1 MATELGGIG
10 KVDHVVVNV
19 EYILRVKQT
28 RNRRQ
33 NKVDAGYYQATEEKL
48 SGYATQFDQRVDNGR
63 FTEIECQN
71 NEKSKTVTKQAKS
84 YRRCCYF
91 VS

>member
-33 NKVDAGYYQATEEKL
+33 NKVDAGYYQTAEELK
-48 SGYATQFDQRVDNGR
+48 SGHPPELDQRVDNGR
-63 FTEIECQN
+63 FTETERQN
-71 NEKSKTVTKQAKS
+71 NEKIETVTKQAES
-84 YRRCCYF
+84 YRCCCYITR
-91 VS
+91 

>member
-19 EYILRVKQT
+19 EYILGVKQT

-48 SGYATQFDQRVDNGR
+48 SGYSAQFDQGVDNGR

-71 NEKSKTVTKQAKS
+71 NEESKTVTKQAKS
-84 YRRCCYF
+84 YRRCCYL